1 MPIYEYACAKC
12 RTVYQFWTQRIG
24 ETKVPDC
31 PHCGKPDRMKKLISA
46 FAIGKKQASSGPAP
60 DLEPGL
66 GPGGEPGAGGGD
78 FDPFAK
84 MSPEQQA
91 HAEREMMRMMGE
103 AESLDENDPR
113 QMGSFM
119 RRLTENTGMDLG
131 PEMREAIRRLESGED
146 PEKVEEEMGH
156 LFGDMEEGPGGM
168 GMGGGGGWNYDD
180 TLYDM

>member
-1 MPIYEYACAKC
+1 MPIYEYACSDC

-24 ETKVPDC
+24 ETKIPDC
-31 PHCGKPDRMKKLISA
+31 PHCGKPDRMRKLVSA
-46 FAIGKKQASSGPAP
+46 FAIGKKQASSDSGKNS
-60 DLEPGL
+60 EPEE
-66 GPGGEPGAGGGD
+66 GPGGEPDLGGGD

-91 HAEREMMRMMGE
+91 YAEREMMRMMSE
-103 AESLDENDPR
+103 VDSLDENDPR
-113 QMGSFM
+113 QMGAFM
-119 RRLTENTGMDLG
+119 RRLTETTGMDLG

-146 PEKVEEEMGH
+146 PEKVEEEMGP

-168 GMGGGGGWNYDD
+168 GGGGWNYDD